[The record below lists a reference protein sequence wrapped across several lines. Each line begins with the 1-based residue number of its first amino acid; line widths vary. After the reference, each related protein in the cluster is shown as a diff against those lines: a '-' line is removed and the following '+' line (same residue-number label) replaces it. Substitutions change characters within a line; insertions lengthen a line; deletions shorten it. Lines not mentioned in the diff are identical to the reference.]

1 MPADSSLPLYPQLL
15 LRNVRIVP
23 VGGVP
28 APDGAVD
35 VRMQGGRI
43 VGLAPSLA
51 ADASDEDVHDGEGR
65 WAIPGLWD
73 HHVHLAQWADTLA
86 RVDMTGTRSAEEVL
100 ARVRSHL
107 DELPGSD
114 RDSVV
119 IGFGHRSATWP
130 RQPTVAELDA
140 VSGQHPVVLVSGDG
154 HNGWL
159 NSSAL
164 ALLGA
169 PATEGA
175 LAENDWFPVWGRLA
189 DLPGSREARDTA
201 YQLAVLRASA
211 RGIVGVGDMEFGD
224 GFRDWP
230 TRFARG
236 IRDLKVR
243 VATYPDGLDAV
254 LAAGLRSGDI
264 LGESGGLVRMGP
276 LKIISDGS
284 LNTRTAYCDEPYA
297 GGSGLAHPC
306 GLANYSATELTEL
319 AARATQAGLRMAIHA
334 IGDAAVA
341 AALDVFAGT
350 GATGTIEHAQLM
362 RPADIARMARLGVGA
377 SVQPAHLLDD
387 RDVTAQ
393 CWPDRADRCFPLRS
407 MVDAGVAV
415 LLGSDA
421 PVSVLDPWLAM
432 AAAVHRSA
440 DEREPWNDAEAL
452 TVGQALAA
460 STDRQPTLG
469 VGSRADVVLL
479 DADPLTLAAPA
490 GSGAGSAS
498 SAAVAQRLRAM
509 PVAATYVGGRRTHQA

>member
-1 MPADSSLPLYPQLL
+1 MPADSSLPLYPQIL
-15 LRNVRIVP
+15 LRNVQIVP

-100 ARVRSHL
+100 ARVRAHL

-224 GFRDWP
+224 GFREWP

-254 LAAGLRSGDI
+254 LAAG
-264 LGESGGLVRMGP
+264 
-276 LKIISDGS
+276 
-284 LNTRTAYCDEPYA
+284 C
-297 GGSGLAHPC
+297 
-306 GLANYSATELTEL
+306 
-319 AARATQAGLRMAIHA
+319 
-334 IGDAAVA
+334 A
-341 AALDVFAGT
+341 AAT
-350 GATGTIEHAQLM
+350 SSE
-362 RPADIARMARLGVGA
+362 
-377 SVQPAHLLDD
+377 S
-387 RDVTAQ
+387 
-393 CWPDRADRCFPLRS
+393 
-407 MVDAGVAV
+407 
-415 LLGSDA
+415 
-421 PVSVLDPWLAM
+421 
-432 AAAVHRSA
+432 
-440 DEREPWNDAEAL
+440 
-452 TVGQALAA
+452 
-460 STDRQPTLG
+460 
-469 VGSRADVVLL
+469 
-479 DADPLTLAAPA
+479 PA
-490 GSGAGSAS
+490 GWCGW
-498 SAAVAQRLRAM
+498 
-509 PVAATYVGGRRTHQA
+509 GR